1 MKVFCSLLLLTN
13 ISFGLMQWLLPYE
26 QLFIETAD
34 IALAERLQLLTE
46 VDQSSLANADNQTDD

>member
-1 MKVFCSLLLLTN
+1 MKVFCSLLLLAN

-26 QLFIETAD
+26 QLFIETVD

-46 VDQSSLANADNQTDD
+46 VDKSSFANPDNRPAD